1 MARSSNASEL
11 FSSVLC
17 FAAPIVS
24 QPEGPFRPET
34 RPIAIVIVKRLKWE
48 GRTGR
53 PARRRHHT
61 SSRNQSKSH
70 FIQSCGHFDM
80 GGMSP
85 AGQRIDSSA
94 YRATVMYSAS
104 SYSQPR
110 TARFNHNA
118 AANSNHHSEMF
129 GTEGRL
135 LASCRSDFV
144 GETCLFSKQCW
155 GQMQD
160 WLSSCSL

>member
-24 QPEGPFRPET
+24 QPEGPFPPET

-118 AANSNHHSEMF
+118 AITIVKCSERKGVYSLVAAAILWGRRAFSASNA
-129 GTEGRL
+129 GDRCKTG
-135 LASCRSDFV
+135 
-144 GETCLFSKQCW
+144 
-155 GQMQD
+155 
-160 WLSSCSL
+160 